1 MQQCTAE
8 LLRFDSFLRWPPSA
22 VLDRY
27 FCMLDDRWT
36 RFGSPNAVRIWQ
48 WCALW
53 FFELLQQ
60 SISWFW
66 LSPFFRGWEGRS
78 SVPGNCWNEPY
89 QIWREHRPLIGS
101 GNFRFTIF
109 CYFLKIRGLAGIL
122 GRKLRPYLQF
132 FIPCTIEGRNGRNIW
147 VAFSSSA

>member
-1 MQQCTAE
+1 MHGGVTEIWLIFKMAAVCCIGS
-8 LLRFDSFLRWPPSA
+8 LFLHAGRP
-22 VLDRY
+22 
-27 FCMLDDRWT
+27 M
-36 RFGSPNAVRIWQ
+36 NAIWQ
-48 WCALW
+48 SKCCQNLTMMRIMI
-53 FFELLQQ
+53 FELLQQ